1 MLAYPAALLNLE
13 LIILDPLPNA
23 PSKQVLNHPEH
34 LTGSFMDPQP
44 IADLASKVDILS
56 VEIEHV
62 NTDALEAA
70 QNMHTGRSV
79 EVQPAPS
86 TLRTIQDKFIQKQWL
101 EGRSIPVA
109 PFQSVD
115 GIDSAVFAAGEQLGY
130 PFMLKTRKL
139 AYDGRG
145 NFVVRSRDDATDALK
160 TLGCGNGESAMLYAE
175 KWVPFTKEVAV
186 MVVRGKD
193 GEVRSYPPVE
203 TIHRNSVC
211 HLVFAPLRAVD
222 SQVCVP
228 PNHLIS
234 FETSPPY
241 FMYDLLCV
249 AGHSPIDLATSQ
261 GAGGESSCDLRG
273 SRRFRSRDVSN

>member
-1 MLAYPAALLNLE
+1 MLAYPAALLNLD

-23 PSKQVLNHPEH
+23 PSKQVLNHSGH
-34 LTGSFMDPQP
+34 LTGSFTDPQA
-44 IADLASKVDILS
+44 IADLASKVDIIT

-70 QNMHTGRSV
+70 QHVHAGRSI

-86 TLRTIQDKFIQKQWL
+86 TLRTIQDKFLQKQWL

-115 GIDSAVFAAGEQLGY
+115 GTNAAVSLAGEQFGY

-145 NFVVRSRDDATDALK
+145 NFVVRSREDASNALK
-160 TLGCGNGESAMLYAE
+160 SLGCGNGESSMLYAE
-175 KWVPFTKEVAV
+175 KWVPFTKELAV

-203 TIHRNSVC
+203 TIHRNSIC
-211 HLVFAPLRAVD
+211 HLVFAPLRAAD
-222 SQVCVP
+222 PKVCT
-228 PNHLIS
+228 IS
-234 FETSPPY
+234 HPF
-241 FMYDLLCV
+241 
-249 AGHSPIDLATSQ
+249 
-261 GAGGESSCDLRG
+261 
-273 SRRFRSRDVSN
+273 